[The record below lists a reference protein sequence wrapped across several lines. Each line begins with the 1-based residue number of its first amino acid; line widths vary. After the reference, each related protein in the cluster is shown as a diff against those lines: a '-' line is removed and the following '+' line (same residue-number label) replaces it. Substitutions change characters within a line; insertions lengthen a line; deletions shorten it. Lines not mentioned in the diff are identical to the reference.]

1 MINERSSPEPGS
13 TCRIGSFGAVRT
25 CSKNTQGLSRAADAI
40 LHLLAKM
47 NSSIDR
53 CASRRADKAGPAY
66 TAIDSM
72 MEGEMEEK
80 VTTEMTSCD
89 HWLLCI
95 RSSCDFCRQLPPPS
109 SPARPGPTRPHKDM

>member
-95 RSSCDFCRQLPPPS
+95 RERLRLASSEKPLELKGHGSSLPGCP
-109 SPARPGPTRPHKDM
+109 